1 MHTKQMF
8 FIFILECCLL
18 LACPGY
24 SQEVGATETAQ
35 LPSKLQIAIEPEE
48 IILTKGITV
57 GATDRKIQL
66 IIRETSSLKRAE
78 LELVARPFTDITS
91 GDIVDVSTVMVGI
104 AKQQVALT
112 PGGLQRV
119 DLTIGGFQQAGTYLG
134 GLTIH
139 DTVSGERKDVN
150 IRVSVKASWELPVV
164 VLLGSVLLTSG
175 VNHWAKKGRHK
186 NRLDQRVEELHKT
199 IKLAGNE
206 ADPFLVEAERFLE
219 KARQYNQEFQ
229 FEHTEA
235 ALRGVGHKLAEYE
248 HRKQGAEE
256 LRAKIQDLLNEVQTL
271 GESDPQNSRLNSELI
286 QLLPKIES
294 DYEETEAIFKQI
306 EIFFQAYRLARR
318 DLQTAREKLFS
329 SLEYVK
335 KADKSKTELILS
347 EIDRILMSAES
358 MSALDETNALLR
370 KAAFELSP
378 EKINENMFRSQRL
391 QKVLDDYQQHVKQ
404 VTGAQVGQIVS
415 NWYQKAQQALEDNR
429 YEDVDDA
436 LHKLDKTLTIIE
448 KIKQAEKRIKGRDKK
463 MTELRRMIRDCKNFL
478 EGASWDAIHRAE
490 WDVNQVIEMLD
501 GIRKQYEPFHPIT
514 HQETPNEESSDEE
527 RTEQTLRPEST
538 QTQEQSSTKLRP
550 LTHEDLL
557 RNLEKLLEEAA
568 QYPKLGGKIA
578 QWRDY
583 CHNLLKF
590 DELNETFEY
599 LRLIQD
605 QLVLFVRIQELRE
618 QAESRHLH
626 AVLRLSEQAEQLL
639 LNETQEERGL
649 YNRAEVLSDAASA
662 LLEEKQKSGDLDQMI
677 SYIRKPR
684 TVSKI
689 VTYGSLVIYFSAA
702 IALGFQILYA
712 PSPDFG
718 SIVFEDYF
726 SLVLWALGLEGV
738 RMTAANV
745 YEAYFKKEA

>member
-1 MHTKQMF
+1 MRKMQTIVMV
-8 FIFILECCLL
+8 IWGLCLL
-18 LACPGY
+18 APSRSD
-24 SQEVGATETAQ
+24 SQQSGSMEAGQ

-57 GATDRKIQL
+57 GAADRKIQL
-66 IIRETSSLKRAE
+66 IIRETSSLKRAQ

-104 AKQQVALT
+104 AKPQVTLT

-119 DLTIGGFQQAGTYLG
+119 DLTIGGFEQAGTYLG

-150 IRVSVKASWELPVV
+150 IRVSVKASWQLPVT
-164 VLLGSVLLTSG
+164 VLLASVLLTSG
-175 VNHWAKKGRHK
+175 VNHWAKKGRRK

-199 IKLAGNE
+199 IKLAGTQ

-229 FEHTEA
+229 FEPTEA
-235 ALRGVGHKLAEYE
+235 ALSGVEHKLAEYE
-248 HRKQGAEE
+248 QRKQGAEE
-256 LRAKIQDLLNEVQTL
+256 LRAKIQDLLNEVRNL
-271 GESDPQNSRLNSELI
+271 GENDPQNSRLNSELI

-294 DYEETEAIFKQI
+294 DYEETDAIFKQI

-335 KADKSKTELILS
+335 KADRSKIDLILS
-347 EIDRILMSAES
+347 DIDRILMSAES
-358 MSALDETNALLR
+358 MSVLDEANTLLR

-391 QKVLDDYQQHVKQ
+391 QNLLEDYQQRVKQ
-404 VTGAQVGQIVS
+404 VTGAQVSQIVS
-415 NWYQKAQQALEDNR
+415 NWSQKAQQALEDNR

-436 LHKLDKTLTIIE
+436 LHKLDKTLAIIE
-448 KIKQAEKRIKGRDKK
+448 KIKQVEKRMKGRDKK
-463 MTELRRMIRDCKNFL
+463 MTELRRMIRDCKSFL
-478 EGASWDAIHRAE
+478 EGTSWDAIHRAE
-490 WDVNQVIEMLD
+490 WDVNQAIEMLD
-501 GIRKQYEPFHPIT
+501 GIREQYEPFRTIEQ
-514 HQETPNEESSDEE
+514 QEISNDETAGEE
-527 RTEQTLRPEST
+527 RAEQTSHAEPY
-538 QTQEQSSTKLRP
+538 QTQEQSSTQLRP
-550 LTHEDLL
+550 LTHDDLL

-568 QYPKLGGKIA
+568 QFPKLHDKMA
-578 QWRDY
+578 RWRDY

-590 DELNETFEY
+590 DELNEMFEY

-605 QLVLFVRIQELRE
+605 QLALFVRIQDLHE

-626 AVLRLSEQAEQLL
+626 AVLRLAEQAEQLL
-639 LNETQEERGL
+639 LNDAQEERSL
-649 YNRAEVLSDAASA
+649 HNRAEVLADAASA
-662 LLEEKQKSGDLDQMI
+662 LLEEKQKSGDLDQML

-702 IALGFQILYA
+702 IALGYQILYA

-718 SIVFEDYF
+718 AIVFEDYF